1 MWIRRKPVSIPT
13 GSQKVHLF
21 PSDVKQCLLTAAL
34 ITAWEWLTT
43 GGTIGVI
50 WALCWTTWKG
60 YWRMTKPF
68 SRNPHPAPLA
78 TADSFIF
85 LAVSDLPTP
94 GIHGCQ
100 IPFYPTASELPRS
113 CPVWQI
119 KTKTVQRT
127 DILKTSAIL
136 FCCHPVL
143 QYYTGHSGGGMG
155 ADLPHGTFTYIYGMA
170 NGMGKHN
177 EILITFQLL

>member
-1 MWIRRKPVSIPT
+1 
-13 GSQKVHLF
+13 
-21 PSDVKQCLLTAAL
+21 
-34 ITAWEWLTT
+34 
-43 GGTIGVI
+43 
-50 WALCWTTWKG
+50 
-60 YWRMTKPF
+60 MTKPF

-94 GIHGCQ
+94 GIHGCK
-100 IPFYPTASELPRS
+100 IPFYPTASELPWS

-143 QYYTGHSGGGMG
+143 QYYTGHSGRGWGQIFHMG
-155 ADLPHGTFTYIYGMA
+155 LSHIS
-170 NGMGKHN
+170 MGWLMEWENTMKS
-177 EILITFQLL
+177 